1 MNNINKEQALVL
13 LITENKENFYRLAFS
28 YVKNKDDALDVVQE
42 SIQKALLTVGNLKEE
57 QKLNSWFYRI
67 VVNKSLDFLRKHR
80 RVNVMDDETLEF
92 FSNGNHDVYQDIDL
106 DRCLE
111 NLPEKYRTV
120 IVLRYFEDLKIEEI
134 AEILKENQN
143 TIKTRLYRALSMLRI
158 QMDIEEAN

>member
-1 MNNINKEQALVL
+1 MKNSNQEQALIQ

-42 SIQKALLTVGNLKEE
+42 SIQKAFITIDNLKEQ
-57 QKLNSWFYRI
+57 QKLKSWFYRI
-67 VVNKSLDFLRKHR
+67 VVNKSLDFIRKHR
-80 RVNVMDDETLEF
+80 RVNVMDDATLEF

-106 DRCLE
+106 ERCLDT
-111 NLPEKYRTV
+111 LPEKYRTV

-143 TIKTRLYRALSMLRI
+143 TIKTRLYRALSKLRI
-158 QMDIEEAN
+158 QMNMEEAN